1 MNRIIAVFGVL
12 IALLAISEYWILRVR
27 EEDRTQRSALRPL
40 VDPGAEIVPERVRT
54 IRIHQGGNPQEWTYQ
69 KQGSH
74 WRFPGHFD
82 AYVRADRIDF
92 ILRSILQ
99 SLGTFV
105 SADTDDLHHYG
116 LAIDRVLTVTLLDA
130 QGAQLLEVQ
139 VGEGVTGAASG
150 ESYLRKS
157 SVDTILHW
165 HANPRHALDPGNP
178 PMIDPLVLPKALAR
192 PSLSSIRFETG
203 RAGAVTTLRRVEIL
217 ASGDDPAALLA
228 QRSEPAFAWLATV
241 DGREDTC
248 LNVGVS
254 AYSSFLSRLRY
265 HRVHDPRKGG
275 YGFVDGRR
283 IELIGDDGEVDVLD
297 IGGAASKQTVY
308 LRNRSAGMV
317 FSIDRSG
324 ADLLFPEVEY
334 LFEPLPEPSPYQTR
348 QVGR

>member
-1 MNRIIAVFGVL
+1 MNRIIVAFGFL
-12 IALLAISEYWILRVR
+12 IALLAASEYWILHAR
-27 EEDRTQRSALRPL
+27 EEDRSLRSALRPL
-40 VDPGAEIVPERVRT
+40 VDPGADIVPERVRA

-69 KQGSH
+69 KLGNH

-92 ILRSILQ
+92 ILRAILQ

-105 SADTDDLHHYG
+105 SAEAQDRHRYG
-116 LAIDRVLTVTLLDA
+116 LSVDQALTVTLLDA
-130 QGAQLLEVQ
+130 QGIELIEVQ
-139 VGEGVTGAASG
+139 VGEGVTGAASA
-150 ESYLRKS
+150 ESYLAKS

-203 RAGAVTTLRRVEIL
+203 LPGAVTGLRRVESP

-228 QRSEPAFAWLATV
+228 QRSEPTFVWLATV

-248 LNVGVS
+248 LNAGVS

-275 YGFVDGRR
+275 YGFVDGRQL
-283 IELIGDDGEVDVLD
+283 ELVADDGEVDVLD

-317 FSIDRSG
+317 FSIDRWG
-324 ADLLFPEVEY
+324 VELLFPRAEY
-334 LFEPLPEPSPYQTR
+334 LFEPLPQPSPYDNR
-348 QVGR
+348 

>member
-1 MNRIIAVFGVL
+1 MNRIIAAFVVL
-12 IALLAISEYWILRVR
+12 VALLAASEYWILRAR
-27 EEDRTQRSALRPL
+27 EEDRSLRSALRPL

-54 IRIHQGGNPQEWTYQ
+54 IRIHHGGNPQEWTYH

-105 SADTDDLHHYG
+105 SAETEDFHRYG
-116 LAIDRVLTVTLLDA
+116 LAVDQALTVTLLDA
-130 QGAQLLEVQ
+130 QGVQLIEVQ

-157 SVDTILHW
+157 SVDTVLHW

-203 RAGAVTTLRRVEIL
+203 FPGAVARLQRVEVS

-228 QRSEPAFAWLATV
+228 QRSEPTFVWLATV

-248 LNVGVS
+248 LNAGVY

-275 YGFVDGRR
+275 YGFVDGRQ
-283 IELIGDDGEVDVLD
+283 IELIADDGKVDVLD

-308 LRNRSAGMV
+308 LRNQSAGMV

-324 ADLLFPEVEY
+324 ADLLFPKAEY
-334 LFEPLPEPSPYQTR
+334 LFEPLPEPSPYGNR
-348 QVGR
+348 

>member
-1 MNRIIAVFGVL
+1 MNRVIVAFSFL
-12 IALLAISEYWILRVR
+12 IALLAASEYWFLRAR
-27 EEDRTQRSALRPL
+27 EEDRNLRSALRPL
-40 VDPGAEIVPERVRT
+40 VDPGADIVPERVRA

-82 AYVRADRIDF
+82 AYVRTDRIDF
-92 ILRSILQ
+92 ILRIILQ

-105 SADTDDLHHYG
+105 SAEAQDRHRYG
-116 LAIDRVLTVTLLDA
+116 LSVDQALTVTLLDA
-130 QGAQLLEVQ
+130 QGIQLIEVQ
-139 VGEGVTGAASG
+139 VGEGVTGAASA

-192 PSLSSIRFETG
+192 PSLASIRFETG
-203 RAGAVTTLRRVEIL
+203 HPGAVTGLRRVEVP

-228 QRSEPAFAWLATV
+228 QRSEPAFLWLATV

-248 LNVGVS
+248 LSAGVS

-275 YGFVDGRR
+275 YGFVNGRQ
-283 IELIGDDGEVDVLD
+283 IELITDDGEIDVLD

-308 LRNRSAGMV
+308 LRNQSAGMV

-324 ADLLFPEVEY
+324 AELLFPRAEY
-334 LFEPLPEPSPYQTR
+334 LFGPLPQPSPYDNR
-348 QVGR
+348 